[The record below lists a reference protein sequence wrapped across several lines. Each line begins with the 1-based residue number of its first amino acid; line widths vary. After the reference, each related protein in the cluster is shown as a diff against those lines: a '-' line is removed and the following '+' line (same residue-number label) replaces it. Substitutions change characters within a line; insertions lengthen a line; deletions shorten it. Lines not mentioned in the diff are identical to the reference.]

1 MTLHI
6 RIYDEYKSDS
16 CFDFFQSGDTAEEI
30 LDRVC
35 TLAADLK
42 WVYLTSLRGNP
53 VYRFSRGDLFI
64 GIAEPVV
71 DTPVS
76 RISQAIF
83 DIYEQAGLC

>member
-30 LDRVC
+30 LDHIC

-42 WVYLTSLRGNP
+42 WEYITLLRGNP
-53 VYRFSRGDLFI
+53 VYRLSRGDLFV
-64 GIAEPVV
+64 GTAEPVV
-71 DTPVS
+71 DTPVAT
-76 RISQAIF
+76 ISQAIF
-83 DIYEQAGLC
+83 NLYEQAGLC